1 MECLGRICSLCMLY
15 EVRGAASRLVPVQLR
30 YQGPADADVA
40 VAGSWDG
47 WTARVPLA
55 YIGGGVHARL
65 LNLEPGTHHYK
76 YVSEQC
82 DDTHAL
88 GLAPFC
94 MIECGVKVACQPSQV
109 RPFGSSF

>member
-1 MECLGRICSLCMLY
+1 MECHDRNCSLRMLHR
-15 EVRGAASRLVPVQLR
+15 VWGAASHLVPVQLR

-76 YVSEQC
+76 YVSGQC
-82 DDTHAL
+82 DDTHVL
-88 GLAPFC
+88 GLRPLC
-94 MIECGVKVACQPSQV
+94 MDE
-109 RPFGSSF
+109 

>member
-1 MECLGRICSLCMLY
+1 M
-15 EVRGAASRLVPVQLR
+15 PVQLR
-30 YQGPADADVA
+30 YQGPVDADVA

-76 YVSEQC
+76 YAMMLLCLVVACFS
-82 DDTHAL
+82 L
-88 GLAPFC
+88 
-94 MIECGVKVACQPSQV
+94 IECGVTIMRQPYYDALNGI
-109 RPFGSSF
+109 RF

>member
-1 MECLGRICSLCMLY
+1 M
-15 EVRGAASRLVPVQLR
+15 PVQLR
-30 YQGPADADVA
+30 YEGPADADVA

-76 YVSEQC
+76 YVGEQVMMRLYSRG
-82 DDTHAL
+82 ASL
-88 GLAPFC
+88 W
-94 MIECGVKVACQPSQV
+94 
-109 RPFGSSF
+109 SSLTRR

>member
-1 MECLGRICSLCMLY
+1 MDQYVWRASVGIVLLVCSTGC
-15 EVRGAASRLVPVQLR
+15 AASHLVPVQLR

-47 WTARVPLA
+47 WTVRVPLA

-76 YVSEQC
+76 YVSGPR
-82 DDTHAL
+82 DAVHVL
-88 GLAPFC
+88 GLRPIF
-94 MIECGVKVACQPSQV
+94 MGECGVKAQM
-109 RPFGSSF
+109 RPVGSGF